1 MGNAHVGH
9 SGNSKKTADKDAVKN
24 DDVIITAIQESTPFP
39 PAKTAMASVAE
50 LTDFQKTLLQ
60 ESWKRLEKDI
70 AQVGIIVFINLFE
83 SHPDMQSVFLPF
95 TGLVLDDLKKSK
107 LLSEHALRVMGAV
120 QRAVHRLDE
129 PEKLH
134 AFLSDL
140 GRRHDKNGAK
150 LEYIDYIGP
159 QFLSAIR
166 PILGDDW
173 TTETE
178 KAWTLLLGY
187 MIATMKQALMEA
199 RNASAPEAL
208 KPMTL
213 PPSSSSSST
222 ATADD

>member
-9 SGNSKKTADKDAVKN
+9 SGNSKKTADKDVVKN
-24 DDVIITAIQESTPFP
+24 DDDIVTAIQESTQFP
-39 PAKTAMASVAE
+39 AAKTAMASVAE
-50 LTDFQKTLLQ
+50 LTDLQKTLLQ
-60 ESWKRLEKDI
+60 DSWKRLEKDI

-173 TTETE
+173 TPEAE
-178 KAWTLLLGY
+178 ASWTLLLGY
-187 MIATMKQALMEA
+187 MIATMKQALLEA
-199 RNASAPEAL
+199 RNASASEAL
-208 KPMTL
+208 KPMRL
-213 PPSSSSSST
+213 PPSSSSSSAT
-222 ATADD
+222 ATND